1 MAAGARRPPIARL
14 APGASIGQASA
25 ELSRIAADLA
35 RQFPNTNTGM
45 EAGVGPLRAFL
56 VGDRALTLWLL
67 LAAVGV
73 LQLIACTNVANLMLS
88 RSALRQQELALRIAL
103 GAGRMR
109 LVRHALAE
117 SVVLTTAGVVLG
129 LAIGFAGLHALGT
142 LYPPS
147 LDSPV
152 FRSICVSSCSSW
164 ASAAPPR
171 FWPDS
176 GRPGARRERPRRR
189 SSWTAAAPARRDADG
204 FSRRTPSWRSK
215 WRSQCCSSWPQG

>member
-1 MAAGARRPPIARL
+1 
-14 APGASIGQASA
+14 
-25 ELSRIAADLA
+25 
-35 RQFPNTNTGM
+35 
-45 EAGVGPLRAFL
+45 
-56 VGDRALTLWLL
+56 
-67 LAAVGV
+67 
-73 LQLIACTNVANLMLS
+73 MLS

-152 FRSICVSSCSSW
+152 FRLDLRLVVFVQ
-164 ASAAPPR
+164 A
-171 FWPDS
+171 
-176 GRPGARRERPRRR
+176 
-189 SSWTAAAPARRDADG
+189 TK
-204 FSRRTPSWRSK
+204 SRRVLSVGSALVRSAL
-215 WRSQCCSSWPQG
+215 QD